1 MNSQSVELAYG
12 SGEGCLP
19 ALDAGRSAQKSLDSR
34 TLLLLVID
42 ARRARIYKVRF
53 AQGDPQQVIPY
64 DPFGYRRRSDQVW
77 DFSFSGSESIPQVS
91 LAAVARTLGGIEQ
104 VLIFANGH
112 GAVRIMGR
120 FLEYFAE
127 HHPALN
133 RRLIGSM
140 TLNEPEP
147 TEQRL
152 LPHVREF
159 CELLDA

>member
-1 MNSQSVELAYG
+1 MNSQSMDLAYG
-12 SGEGCLP
+12 NSQGRLP
-19 ALDAGRSAQKSLDSR
+19 AFSAGRSTANTLDAR

-42 ARRARIYKVRF
+42 ARRARIYKVRLV
-53 AQGDPQQVIPY
+53 QGDPRQVIPY

-77 DFSFSGSESIPQVS
+77 DFSSSGSESIPQAS

-104 VLIFANGH
+104 VLIFANGN
-112 GAVRIMGR
+112 GAIRVMGR
-120 FLEYFAE
+120 FLEHFEA

-152 LPHVREF
+152 IPHVREF
-159 CELLDA
+159 CEVVDA